1 MVGTTGFELA
11 APIIKSNTYSI
22 AGNGTAKRRE
32 KILARMPASP
42 AQKAYNSN
50 Y

>member
-22 AGNGTAKRRE
+22 AGNGTAKTKGRN
-32 KILARMPASP
+32 P
-42 AQKAYNSN
+42 
-50 Y
+50 